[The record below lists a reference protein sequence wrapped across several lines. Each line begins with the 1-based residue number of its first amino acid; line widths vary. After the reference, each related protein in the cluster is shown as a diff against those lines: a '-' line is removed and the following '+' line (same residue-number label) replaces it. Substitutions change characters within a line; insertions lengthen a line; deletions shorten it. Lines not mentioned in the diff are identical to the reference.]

1 MNNNILSPQQLQ
13 AITQSLLQQLPANA
27 AGNLRTLL
35 QRAIVNSFTAPPS
48 TPEQYIP
55 NTTLSTPVGTV
66 VAVTGRNDEDGT
78 PLLRQSST
86 SSVSSSS
93 SSNSSV
99 SSTHDWEDGEDDYLI
114 KRRRPAN
121 AQLKADKRIVTAPV
135 MAEIDS
141 EYLALHPLVRNSLFR
156 RKFKR
161 LRGPNGER
169 KLKKNKDIVIP
180 VFKQL
185 VGPVLKRLT
194 LRHLRSE
201 QAVDP
206 AVSYN
211 ILWRR
216 FYYAALQ
223 VTKKRRANHIQSWR
237 GEVAGTHKPLIYS
250 GAHQRDD
257 FTPTAVA
264 PPPASPAAPTT
275 PTTPAPATPAISAP
289 VATAAAVPA
298 PTTPAP
304 VATAAAV
311 PAPTTPAPTTPAIPT
326 LAPQASDVADDV
338 DFPVVCCQC
347 DKELKKEE
355 QFPKGDAWGAQ
366 SYKVWCVICWEK
378 QSQQMVRSHI
388 EDPAKCDEKLRE
400 LARKRPADKVNKKQ
414 TPRRKRQATKQCKWC
429 GSTSHKRKTSKACP
443 HNPKYVAPAIPPPA
457 DETVTPAE
465 TVTTAAPVPS
475 VSPTDTAPPP
485 STADAVAPDTSSAP
499 NFSVGDNVFVKVK
512 KKKFLAQV
520 VKILDDGDYQVYF
533 VDDGEEGFY
542 HRDDLS
548 EERFPTPKRRD
559 FLNLEF
565 FYDGDDDLP
574 SGRWKVRRIVKNEFV
589 CTRLTGGT
597 TSSTNVERF
606 DIGYVMREI
615 KAQREFRQNGRD
627 VYRNRFSTRI

>member
-13 AITQSLLQQLPANA
+13 AISQSLLQQLRPANA

-35 QRAIVNSFTAPPS
+35 EKAILNSFTTPPS

-55 NTTLSTPVGTV
+55 ITTLSTPVGTV
-66 VAVTGRNDEDGT
+66 VGVTPGNDTPAVGRNDDDGT

-86 SSVSSSS
+86 SSISSVSSS

-99 SSTHDWEDGEDDYLI
+99 SSTHDWEDGEDEYLI

-121 AQLKADKRIVTAPV
+121 AQLKADKRIVTAPIL
-135 MAEIDS
+135 AKIDA
-141 EYLALHPLVRNSLFR
+141 EYLALHPSVRNTLFR

-169 KLKKNKDIVIP
+169 MLKKNKDIVIP
-180 VFKQL
+180 IFKQL

-250 GAHQRDD
+250 GGHQRDD

-275 PTTPAPATPAISAP
+275 PTTPAPATRAIS
-289 VATAAAVPA
+289 
-298 PTTPAP
+298 AP

-366 SYKVWCVICWEK
+366 SYKVWCVTCWEK

-400 LARKRPADKVNKKQ
+400 LARKRPADKVNEKQ

-443 HNPKYVAPAIPPPA
+443 HNPKYVAPAIAPPA

-512 KKKFLAQV
+512 KKIPLASCEN
-520 VKILDDGDYQVYF
+520 F
-533 VDDGEEGFY
+533 
-542 HRDDLS
+542 
-548 EERFPTPKRRD
+548 
-559 FLNLEF
+559 
-565 FYDGDDDLP
+565 
-574 SGRWKVRRIVKNEFV
+574 
-589 CTRLTGGT
+589 
-597 TSSTNVERF
+597 
-606 DIGYVMREI
+606 
-615 KAQREFRQNGRD
+615 
-627 VYRNRFSTRI
+627 